1 MTGRRD
7 IRKTMDVASLAAFVR
22 PGRGTAGSA
31 TEAATT
37 LPGGESVSGYLAMPK
52 PCAPARS
59 C

>member
-1 MTGRRD
+1 MTSRGNTL
-7 IRKTMDVASLAAFVR
+7 KTMGAASLAAVAG

-31 TEAATT
+31 TEVTTT

-52 PCAPARS
+52 PCLPARS